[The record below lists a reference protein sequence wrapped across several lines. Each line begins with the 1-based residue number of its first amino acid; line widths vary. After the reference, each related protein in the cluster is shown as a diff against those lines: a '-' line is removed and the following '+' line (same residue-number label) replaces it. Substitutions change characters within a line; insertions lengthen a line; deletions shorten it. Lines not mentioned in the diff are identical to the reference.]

1 MIKNILFQITSTL
14 IAIIVLV
21 YLVLHT
27 LSGFENKIEIK
38 NVYYTTMDLSFD
50 STAYVFRDEE
60 VLSSKKAGSPI
71 YLAENGEK
79 IGINKNVVSVFAD
92 SDAYESNI
100 KIGQLEEKIDYLNSV
115 INKAKYS
122 KPSIPSLDNNIYEQ
136 IENISVFSSN
146 GKLKGAIN
154 AAEESIFDLEVKHCI
169 LNGTEQYETLISEYE
184 REINSLKNASTPSET
199 VSSSCSGYFYQET
212 DGFENFFTSKAI
224 ESLSA
229 VSFDELKNVQAE
241 PTSNIGKI
249 AKNAKWYIAFELK
262 TSDAITLS
270 ANNKYSVYFPLS
282 EKKLNLKVEKRID
295 STDENKKIVVMSSTD
310 IYDGF
315 NFSRKQSISVTA
327 ATYSGL
333 AFPASAVTTDF
344 DSTGAKKAGV
354 YILDETVVKFKTF
367 DHLVEKNGYILCAF
381 PDSTN
386 ISYISSDE
394 VSLFDAVIVKG
405 TNLYHNKVIKNVLTA
420 K

>member
-1 MIKNILFQITSTL
+1 MIKNIFFQITSTI
-14 IAIIVLV
+14 IAIIVLA

-60 VLSSKKAGSPI
+60 VLSSKKDGSPI

-79 IGINKNVVSVFAD
+79 IEINKKVVSVFAD
-92 SDAYESNI
+92 SDAYESSI

-115 INKAKYS
+115 VNKAKYS
-122 KPSIPSLDNNIYEQ
+122 KPSIPSLDNNVYEQ
-136 IENISVFSSN
+136 IENISVFSSKGN
-146 GKLKGAIN
+146 LKGAIN
-154 AAEESIFDLEVKHCI
+154 AAKESIFDLEVKHCI
-169 LNGTEQYETLISEYE
+169 LTGTEQYEALISEYE
-184 REINSLKNASTPSET
+184 KEIKSLRNASTPSET

-212 DGFENFFTSKAI
+212 DGFENYFTSKAI

-229 VSFDELKNVQAE
+229 ESFNELKGVQAE

-249 AKNAKWYIAFELK
+249 AKSAKWYIAFELK

-310 IYDGF
+310 IYDNF

-354 YILDETVVKFKTF
+354 YVLDETVVKFKTF
-367 DHLVEKNGYILCAF
+367 DHLIEKNGYILCAF

-386 ISYISSDE
+386 ISYISSDK